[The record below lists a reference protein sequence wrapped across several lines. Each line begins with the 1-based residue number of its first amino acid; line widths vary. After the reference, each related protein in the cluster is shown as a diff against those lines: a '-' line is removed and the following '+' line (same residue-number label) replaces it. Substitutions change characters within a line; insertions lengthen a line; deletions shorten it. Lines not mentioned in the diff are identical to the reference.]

1 MIYNMNKEK
10 LMGRT
15 KKLVIYNRNFLY
27 FFLSISLL
35 LIFLTSCISEKEKEI
50 LVESTDSLGWQEAE
64 EYNFTNPIELK
75 IIDNLLYVVDM
86 ALSEIKV
93 FNPKTMKYIST
104 LGKKGLG
111 PGEFSNPLSICKY
124 EKDALAVNEI
134 GNKRTQILSP
144 QGEYINKID
153 FSGQW
158 KLSAI
163 DEHCFTNKL
172 PIIPD
177 IAGIYEIKS
186 DSLIKV
192 FDIAEWLEDQSLPTF
207 PKNFFSF
214 SSLEKVHLVSFT
226 YSPKILMIDR
236 QGKTVDVE
244 FEKFE
249 YMYDNQFLG
258 QPQKFKEGFIIP
270 AFSQNSDDNLKT
282 DTKLIYYNFDGLI
295 ENIYHIRDKKR
306 FVFET
311 MAIKGNEVFLISEGV
326 IYKYVLE

>member
-186 DSLIKV
+186 DS
-192 FDIAEWLEDQSLPTF
+192 
-207 PKNFFSF
+207 
-214 SSLEKVHLVSFT
+214 
-226 YSPKILMIDR
+226 
-236 QGKTVDVE
+236 
-244 FEKFE
+244 
-249 YMYDNQFLG
+249 
-258 QPQKFKEGFIIP
+258 
-270 AFSQNSDDNLKT
+270 
-282 DTKLIYYNFDGLI
+282 
-295 ENIYHIRDKKR
+295 
-306 FVFET
+306 
-311 MAIKGNEVFLISEGV
+311 
-326 IYKYVLE
+326 